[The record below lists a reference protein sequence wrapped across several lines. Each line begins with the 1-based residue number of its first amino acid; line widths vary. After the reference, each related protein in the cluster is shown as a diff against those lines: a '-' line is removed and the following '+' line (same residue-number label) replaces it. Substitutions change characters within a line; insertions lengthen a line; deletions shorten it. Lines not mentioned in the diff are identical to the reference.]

1 MSLGRSTQQPVRR
14 RAQALAHVT
23 LGTALF
29 VAASISHS
37 AELFAGIGQARY
49 EKCGG
54 DGCWQQPPLPYEWRL
69 KTAVTTLG
77 LRSGNWETAL
87 HHLGRVSVHGIFVPD
102 ADYSP
107 QIKTVREGARNWRGL
122 AQQDTLG
129 LSLRYAPR
137 LAFGRMSISPAVGVL
152 AYRQQLKV
160 AIDWVDG
167 QCCSTH
173 FESVSSSATPFV
185 GLQVAWRLTDRLRMG
200 VGADA
205 AWRVKTQDS
214 PAGGGESSRPGLA
227 MVSLFIGALL

>member
-1 MSLGRSTQQPVRR
+1 MSSRSSHQSVQRR
-14 RAQALAHVT
+14 IATLARLCLAGALLFTFAPAQGVE
-23 LGTALF
+23 LF
-29 VAASISHS
+29 VAT
-37 AELFAGIGQARY
+37 GPARY

-69 KTAVTTLG
+69 KTAAATLG

-107 QIKTVREGARNWRGL
+107 QIKAVRDGARNWRGL
-122 AQQDTLG
+122 AQQDTIG

-137 LAFGRMSISPAVGVL
+137 WDVGSLSVTPAVGVL
-152 AYRQQLKV
+152 AYRQRLIV

-167 QCCSTH
+167 GCCSTH
-173 FESVSSSATPFV
+173 FESVGSKATPFA
-185 GLQVAWRLTDRLRMG
+185 GLQFGWRLTEVFRVG

-214 PAGGGESSRPGLA
+214 PAGGGESNRPGLV
-227 MVSLFIGALL
+227 MFSLIISAAL